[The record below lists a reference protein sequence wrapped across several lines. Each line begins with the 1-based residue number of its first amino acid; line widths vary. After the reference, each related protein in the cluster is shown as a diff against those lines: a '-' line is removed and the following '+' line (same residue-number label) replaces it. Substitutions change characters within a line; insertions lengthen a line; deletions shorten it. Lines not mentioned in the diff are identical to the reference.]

1 MKKAISKTL
10 LKEILTS
17 ITKLSTFNGSKDFK
31 NFKITNSSFI
41 IKYET
46 FILFGEINNYDIP
59 INLEVIEEELN
70 LYKKLLEDKNT
81 TKEDCIKKIL
91 EYLNKDYS
99 EEEFYNKDL
108 ENNIFSYLDYKNI
121 KFEADISNNIKIM
134 KREDPDIKIRIEN
147 KKVIF
152 YNSISEIKIKYTNDE
167 IIFPSTFPKN
177 IIDVLT
183 NKDSFELYFNLEKN
197 EEYNITGIIFL
208 FKLVNQKFKELSIFY
223 RTKDFSL
230 I

>member
-1 MKKAISKTL
+1 
-10 LKEILTS
+10 
-17 ITKLSTFNGSKDFK
+17 
-31 NFKITNSSFI
+31 
-41 IKYET
+41 
-46 FILFGEINNYDIP
+46 
-59 INLEVIEEELN
+59 
-70 LYKKLLEDKNT
+70 
-81 TKEDCIKKIL
+81 
-91 EYLNKDYS
+91 
-99 EEEFYNKDL
+99 
-108 ENNIFSYLDYKNI
+108 
-121 KFEADISNNIKIM
+121 M
-134 KREDPDIKIRIEN
+134 KREDPDIKIKIEN